1 MELTPEMIA
10 NKWKPGDIPNPAGNH
25 DRHSTRPIAKRIAE
39 FLEGDI
45 PSDFEI
51 DDRFKSRKAK
61 EALIQALFER
71 AVKQETGA
79 AKLLIEQAEGRA
91 DQNIDL
97 RTLGKSLSP
106 AGESLKELAE
116 KIRQD
121 V

>member
-1 MELTPEMIA
+1 MSAEHL
-10 NKWKPGDIPNPAGNH
+10 NPIKLGEIRNPLGNGA

-71 AVKQETGA
+71 AIKQETGA
-79 AKLLIEQAEGRA
+79 AKLLIEQAEGKA

-97 RTLGKSLSP
+97 RTLGRSITPSDERHNAMMEK
-106 AGESLKELAE
+106 LKVDA
-116 KIRQD
+116 
-121 V
+121 